1 MAKKFKS
8 YLMLIVVAVMFAG
21 VVQAEILYTHK
32 EISFNDEKAI
42 HLSDDWT
49 LQKTGQSIKLPI
61 KIDAAPWEKVVISRL
76 LPENPVDG
84 TSICVR
90 TSMQNVK
97 IYIDGELLYDSY
109 PKNERFIGKTSG
121 SLWNFIRVPQNE
133 HQSEITIEITSP
145 YPSRSGKLND
155 VLYGSKSSILFSIIE
170 AQLPDFIIS
179 IIFIIIG
186 IVIIILSISLSRASA
201 RSLNLAYIGIFSIL
215 TGLWFLGES
224 KMMQFFSNDI
234 FLVTNINFLA
244 LLLAPIPFVIYVYN
258 AYESHLGKLTDI
270 FVLGFSL
277 NFIASIIFQFA
288 GIADFYEMLPSIS
301 AMIIL
306 CGVTL
311 IFSLGYEVVKYK
323 DRSAITLLLASSVL
337 MTGVTMEFIQFFGN
351 KSTGSTEYFKI
362 GVLSFIL
369 VLSATT
375 ISNIIK
381 MMNQAR
387 ETKYLEQLAYVDL
400 LTQGLNR
407 TAYDRDIKSV
417 FSSAKEGELW
427 LAMFDLNNLKYT
439 NDNFGHSA
447 GDKILQST
455 YEAIKVS
462 FGKQGRCYRI
472 GGDEFAVIFK
482 ERVDG
487 EFMRS
492 VKYFEK
498 IVKSQEKGDFN
509 FDVAYGYEKFNKD
522 KFENFMELS
531 KKVDELMYL
540 DKKLK
545 KERLKVQAASDSQN
559 KKTPEI

>member
-1 MAKKFKS
+1 
-8 YLMLIVVAVMFAG
+8 
-21 VVQAEILYTHK
+21 
-32 EISFNDEKAI
+32 
-42 HLSDDWT
+42 
-49 LQKTGQSIKLPI
+49 
-61 KIDAAPWEKVVISRL
+61 
-76 LPENPVDG
+76 ENPVDG